1 MEFEVIRSNRKS
13 IAAEIKL
20 DIQSAFRLAYMH
32 MSVDT
37 TEDGVVEDF
46 SYSTYQ
52 SSGSAYGD
60 MFSRP
65 TCFSDRK
72 DEAMDML
79 LHIYDM
85 YTDEEL
91 QKMAD

>member
-1 MEFEVIRSNRKS
+1 MTADHLQRP
-13 IAAEIKL
+13 
-20 DIQSAFRLAYMH
+20 
-32 MSVDT
+32 
-37 TEDGVVEDF
+37 
-46 SYSTYQ
+46 
-52 SSGSAYGD
+52 
-60 MFSRP
+60 P

-91 QKMAD
+91 EPMLD

>member
-1 MEFEVIRSNRKS
+1 
-13 IAAEIKL
+13 
-20 DIQSAFRLAYMH
+20 MH
-32 MSVDT
+32 MSVVT
-37 TEDGVVEDF
+37 TEGGVIEGF

-65 TCFSDRK
+65 ICFSDRK

-91 QKMAD
+91 EQL